1 MDFKEIYKLP
11 FRVIIDGMCAMSANG
26 VKTFTAFDPASQKE
40 LKRIIDI
47 LNGDSTF
54 KYDRNSI
61 KAEKDVIYINK
72 ESIVLVRGWGH
83 LTGSGGLGMKPND
96 AAKLQDEFIEWII
109 NTISEDRESFEAP
122 L

>member
-11 FRVIIDGMCAMSANG
+11 FRIIIDGMCAMSSNN
-26 VKTFTAFDPASQKE
+26 VKTFTAFDPASQVE

-47 LNGDSTF
+47 LNGDSTI

-61 KAEKDVIYINK
+61 RAEKDAIYVNK
-72 ESIVLVRGWGH
+72 ESIILVRGWGY
-83 LTGSGGLGMKPND
+83 LTGSGGLGMNPND
-96 AAKLQDEFIEWII
+96 AAKLQDEFIEWIVD
-109 NTISEDRESFEAP
+109 TISEDRESFEAP